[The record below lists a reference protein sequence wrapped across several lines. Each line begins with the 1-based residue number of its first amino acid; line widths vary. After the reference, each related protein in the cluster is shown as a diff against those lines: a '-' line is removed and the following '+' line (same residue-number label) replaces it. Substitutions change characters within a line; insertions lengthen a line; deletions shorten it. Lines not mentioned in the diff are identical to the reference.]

1 MQTREQVIKGLE
13 CISGAVVWC
22 AHCPYSSV
30 DGSGRGER
38 CKRDAA
44 KDALALLKAQ
54 ETCEDAVN
62 RKDVIN
68 VIKSPC
74 DMRYINGNWQP
85 CIGDYIE
92 AINNL
97 PAAAPKAQEPRV
109 MTLEEVQKTPY
120 TKPTY
125 LELLKSDVHMALI
138 SPIQKMRVKGYVE
151 MYTDDEDVGLLNYE
165 MYLKESY
172 GKTWRC
178 WTSRPTNS
186 QREATPWVG

>member
-22 AHCPYSSV
+22 AHCSYSSV
-30 DGSGRGER
+30 NGCGRGDR

-44 KDALALLKAQ
+44 KDAIAML
-54 ETCEDAVN
+54 
-62 RKDVIN
+62 
-68 VIKSPC
+68 
-74 DMRYINGNWQP
+74 
-85 CIGDYIE
+85 
-92 AINNL
+92 
-97 PAAAPKAQEPRV
+97 KAQEPRV
-109 MTLEEVQKTPY
+109 MTLEEVRKTPY
-120 TKPTY
+120 TKPIY

-178 WTSRPTNS
+178 WTSRPTDA
-186 QREATPWVG
+186 QREATLWED